1 MKEQI
6 VEILTEIRPEFC
18 FGEHTNFIKEGMID
32 SFDMV
37 LLVSELDKRF
47 EISIDGMDIIPENFS
62 SLNKILELLTKNGAY
77 HEHAL

>member
-6 VEILTEIRPEFC
+6 MDILSDLRPEFY
-18 FGEHTNFIKEGMID
+18 FGEQIDFIKEGMLD

-47 EISIDGMDIIPENFS
+47 DISIDGMDIIPENFS
-62 SLNKILELLTKNGAY
+62 SLNKIVDLLTKNGIA
-77 HEHAL
+77 HELSI